1 MAAMFSSLVKNI
13 GIDIGTKT
21 SCVYVEGRGVVLS
34 EPSVVATDTK
44 KESIIA
50 VGNEAEILLYKSP
63 ELVEALTPLKDGVI
77 KEYQV
82 TKTMIQQFVKKS
94 VGKHIGRTRIIV
106 SVPFGITDVEKRAM
120 LDSLLQLGV
129 REAYLVE
136 APVVAALCVNLPIF
150 EPVGSLVVDIGA
162 GTTDVAV
169 MAMGGVVHGKSSRI
183 GGNNMNYII
192 AKYIRE
198 HFNVMV
204 SAEVVEEI
212 KVSLGMALPPNE
224 EMEINFLGRD
234 LSNGL
239 TRQITIRASEVCMI
253 IEEVIVKIIEV
264 IRSVVEQIPP
274 ELCSDIMESGM
285 LLTGGVA
292 LMPGLKERI
301 SRELSIPV
309 IVPENPES
317 AVVRGLGV
325 ALRER
330 FRMDRFFVSSQNR
343 KG

>member
-1 MAAMFSSLVKNI
+1 MAAIFSSLVKNI
-13 GIDIGTKT
+13 GIDIGTKA
-21 SCVYVEGRGVVLS
+21 SCVYVEGRGIVLS

-44 KESIIA
+44 KEKIIA

-94 VGKHIGRTRIIV
+94 IGKHIGKTRIIV

-120 LDSLLQLGV
+120 LDALLQLGV
-129 REAYLVE
+129 KEAYLIE
-136 APVVAALCVNLPIF
+136 APVVAALSENLPVF
-150 EPVGSLVVDIGA
+150 EPVGTLVTDIGA
-162 GTTDVAV
+162 GTTDIAV
-169 MAMGGVVHGKSSRI
+169 MAMGGIVRGRSHRV
-183 GGNNMNYII
+183 GGNNMNYVI

-204 SAEVVEEI
+204 STQVVEEI
-212 KVSLGMALPPNE
+212 KLSLGMAMPPE
-224 EMEINFLGRD
+224 EEVVMSFLGRD
-234 LSNGL
+234 LGNGL
-239 TRQITIRASEVCMI
+239 TRQITIRANEVCMI
-253 IEEVIVKIIEV
+253 IEEIIVKIIEV
-264 IRSVVEQIPP
+264 IRSVIEQIPP

-292 LMPGLKERI
+292 LMPGLKER
-301 SRELSIPV
+301 LSKEFGIPV
-309 IVPENPES
+309 NVPENPES

-330 FRMDRFFVSSQNR
+330 LLMDRFFVSSRNR
-343 KG
+343 RG